1 MDFRRIYYSLLVIVL
16 TILTVSIMYNIKTKE
31 SRVYDKLNT
40 DKKYAFEQFT
50 YEKKNISKKSKVNE
64 NDFKKELLD
73 YKSSIKRN
81 DKIRKVKASKKE
93 KNKLSKNELD
103 IQLFKYRQ
111 VVKLHNEAFTN
122 YDKETIALLISQLEK
137 QIEKTKLNQFKNR
150 LNQEKTIP
158 SLNIN
163 ELNSNLDSSDKYKL
177 NNTMSKLGN
186 FDKAKILM
194 MSKKGIT
201 PKEQRSLYN
210 ILTENLSKEELIN
223 LNDILGRYIE
233 K

>member
-40 DKKYAFEQFT
+40 DKKYAFEQFI
-50 YEKKNISKKSKVNE
+50 YEKKNISKKSKTNE
-64 NDFKKELLD
+64 NKFKKELLN
-73 YKSSIKRN
+73 YKSSIKTN
-81 DKIRKVKASKKE
+81 EKIRKTKTSKEE
-93 KNKLSKNELD
+93 KNKLSKNELN

-177 NNTMSKLGN
+177 NNTISKLGN

-201 PKEQRSLYN
+201 PKEQRNLYN